1 MANHYRAVGFQVAT
15 EEEFGDLLDRAVEEG
30 EEMAV
35 DGGRMFCWSPVDGAQ
50 VWLLVDDEWN
60 FRGCGP
66 HFNGNSLVPLGV
78 TDMRAT
84 PDFWEGSAHAWV
96 NPQQQQ
102 SRSGEYPFCSKS
114 RFLPLSLFMQV
125 RRASKR
131 RLRRSPRTGILADAA
146 SSPHRKP
153 VRRNS
158 RRSSSFPVG
167 CLQTKRAAAYAMFAA
182 HSRYER
188 PHQPL
193 THRVSS
199 LCGGNAGRHFR
210 CGAEDQLVS
219 GSARSR
225 QHSERLVLDERSHFT
240 TINNYEFFQ

>member
-96 NPQQQQ
+96 NPQ
-102 SRSGEYPFCSKS
+102 SNNLGSGEYPFL
-114 RFLPLSLFMQV
+114 FQIPDFYPLNLSLQV
-125 RRASKR
+125 PARVEAQVAAFAHE
-131 RLRRSPRTGILADAA
+131 LEFFADA
-146 SSPHRKP
+146 SE
-153 VRRNS
+153 
-158 RRSSSFPVG
+158 
-167 CLQTKRAAAYAMFAA
+167 FA
-182 HSRYER
+182 
-188 PHQPL
+188 
-193 THRVSS
+193 RV
-199 LCGGNAGRHFR
+199 A
-210 CGAEDQLVS
+210 
-219 GSARSR
+219 
-225 QHSERLVLDERSHFT
+225 
-240 TINNYEFFQ
+240 IW